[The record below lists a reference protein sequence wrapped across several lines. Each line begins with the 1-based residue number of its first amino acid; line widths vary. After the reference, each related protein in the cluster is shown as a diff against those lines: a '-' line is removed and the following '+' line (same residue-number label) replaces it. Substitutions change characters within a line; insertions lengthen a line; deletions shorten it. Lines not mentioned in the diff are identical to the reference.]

1 MLNQFEYRSI
11 ASWNLI
17 MQLCSIAPFL
27 HRACCHLYVYPGV
40 CVRANGFL
48 LWQFFL
54 NLFPFVCVF
63 VFAYVCMC
71 LQLAW
76 PGSAQISFCHEWFP
90 NLFLFVYV
98 CMCMQLAWPAYAQI
112 GFCNE
117 FSPPICLFC
126 LCVCMHVCM
135 CMQLAWPASA
145 QIGFCGRD
153 KSEIVAN
160 STLKEVA
167 ACSCQGVFLSICAQP
182 FLVRSSS
189 ISRKLWKCPLL
200 SVSAKICSCCQQHSN
215 VSECEGLFPPST
227 ASLRQSLGMLFR

>member
-1 MLNQFEYRSI
+1 MTKFFKSVSI
-11 ASWNLI
+11 CLCVCVCVCVHVCAARVSGVWTNKFLPWK
-17 MQLCSIAPFL
+17 MSQLCFYLS
-27 HRACCHLYVYPGV
+27 
-40 CVRANGFL
+40 
-48 LWQFFL
+48 
-54 NLFPFVCVF
+54 
-63 VFAYVCMC
+63 MC
-71 LQLAW
+71 L
-76 PGSAQISFCHEWFP
+76 CV
-90 NLFLFVYV
+90 FVYV
-98 CMCMQLAWPAYAQI
+98 CMCMQLAWPATAQIGFCGNFFLQISFNLSICPCVFLYVCMCMQLGWPASAQI
-112 GFCNE
+112 GFCNK
-117 FSPPICLFC
+117 FSFNLSF
-126 LCVCMHVCM
+126 LSVCVCMHVCM

-227 ASLRQSLGMLFR
+227 ASLRQSLGILFR